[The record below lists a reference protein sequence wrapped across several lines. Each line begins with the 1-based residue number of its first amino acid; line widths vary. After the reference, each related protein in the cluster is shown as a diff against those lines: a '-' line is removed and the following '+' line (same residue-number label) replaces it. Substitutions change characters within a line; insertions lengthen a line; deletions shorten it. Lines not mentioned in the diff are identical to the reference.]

1 MGQINKRMS
10 ERMASISLRVSASA
24 TNNNLAA
31 HFDVNGRNSPSEFAV
46 VHKSIVNVVTA
57 SASKVT
63 DVRRQGGE
71 AAAAGEGG
79 SGGVGEDDET
89 RQQQVLVKDAAA
101 GEATPSSTMQVGTRE
116 RVFVS
121 VCV

>member
-1 MGQINKRMS
+1 MYDRLK
-10 ERMASISLRVSASA
+10 SISLKASASA
-24 TNNNLAA
+24 LDNNLAA
-31 HFDVNGRNSPSEFAV
+31 RFDVDGRKKLSEFAV

-101 GEATPSSTMQVGTRE
+101 GEATPSSAIFYNHILYYWFT
-116 RVFVS
+116 
-121 VCV
+121 